1 MGKRGIFFFTGKNNY
16 SREKRNFAKER
27 KRGSEKVV
35 ETRGTGLFVNYL
47 SISVYDERIYFSLN
61 EVIRRLSYAKFKHVG
76 MYRN

>member
-1 MGKRGIFFFTGKNNY
+1 MGKRGILFFSLVRIIN
-16 SREKRNFAKER
+16 REKNIAKER